1 MLRKLRL
8 RQKNG
13 FLKKKR
19 LLVFILSLS
28 QEKLVTKFFKK
39 LKKKKNYFGAILGRF
54 LVKFRL
60 KCFGEKGLC
69 QFLNVSTIYIGAKIQ
84 KKLMTHS

>member
-28 QEKLVTKFFKK
+28 QEKLVKKFLKK
-39 LKKKKNYFGAILGRF
+39 LKKKNYFGAILGRF

>member
-1 MLRKLRL
+1 MV
-8 RQKNG
+8 
-13 FLKKKR
+13 FLKKTSFSFHFISFSGKTCDK
-19 LLVFILSLS
+19 VFQKI
-28 QEKLVTKFFKK
+28 
-39 LKKKKNYFGAILGRF
+39 KKKKNYFGAILGRF

>member
-39 LKKKKNYFGAILGRF
+39 LKKKNYFGAILGRF
-54 LVKFRL
+54 LVKFQL